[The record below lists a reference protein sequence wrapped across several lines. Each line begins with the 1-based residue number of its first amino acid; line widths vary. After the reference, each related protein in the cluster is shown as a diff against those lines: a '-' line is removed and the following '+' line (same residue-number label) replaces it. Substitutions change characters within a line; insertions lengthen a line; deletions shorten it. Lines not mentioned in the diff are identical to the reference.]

1 LGIDD
6 SGDNNVGN
14 DGNKG
19 NNDDGGND
27 NAEVHTVVDNLGHS
41 MVEVGFEFVQVPDSY
56 TSFSPFIE
64 ANSYYSTMKNRV
76 LVQMNWAQ

>member
-19 NNDDGGND
+19 DNDGGGND
-27 NAEVHTVVDNLGHS
+27 NGDVHTDNHGRNMVD
-41 MVEVGFEFVQVPDSY
+41 VGFEFVQVPDSLRRSLLPVELIH
-56 TSFSPFIE
+56 TS
-64 ANSYYSTMKNRV
+64 
-76 LVQMNWAQ
+76 